1 MSFRIKINIFNLM
14 SKNVLIKYLF
24 IFYFFFLY
32 INSNMNQNLIKLILL
47 VLLLVIIYRINT
59 STNNIES
66 FDNLESGQPKSNLI
80 QVIRVKHNPDDNSY
94 DLMFDN
100 KYNIRHIQVQTNV
113 LNSNPNYVVF
123 YLDENNNYSENYILN
138 GDDMQHLN
146 RPEGNIG
153 NLIISNP
160 RIQGNQNVSTSS
172 IKIKLLGGD
181 EFDINRYYIYG
192 MPKNSQLN
200 TTASKKITIS
210 NTEMN
215 TDPNTGKHLH
225 KLLLDKEYSV
235 KGIEFTY
242 TIENHNV
249 DSNQNRSFPFDIHYM
264 STMSGGD
271 QATYRLNDPY
281 YTSDLELTSDGFRS
295 TTYLTKEILTDT
307 LFLSIPRKI
316 VLNGNEH
323 SIVQVGNFSA
333 IVSNVE
339 NFNNI
344 NSNNKNS
351 NKNREGFQSVTEYS
365 PDELCPSLSG
375 IENQMKLA
383 DTICERIEYN
393 DKIKNE
399 RLKLER
405 NKQYILKLKSQ
416 DEEIQKLEDIIKEL
430 QSKRENRDAYNDALR
445 LAQLQEQRK
454 KAATV
459 KELAKKRIGH
469 KKNNQ
474 LHVELN
480 LVDEAP
486 FNPL

>member
-1 MSFRIKINIFNLM
+1 ML
-14 SKNVLIKYLF
+14 NVLIKYLF

-47 VLLLVIIYRINT
+47 VLLLVIVYRLHT
-59 STNNIES
+59 STNNIET
-66 FDNLESGQPKSNLI
+66 FDNQQLGQPKANLI

-100 KYNIRHIQVQTNV
+100 KYNLKHIHIKTNV
-113 LNSNPNYVVF
+113 LNSNPNYVVY
-123 YLDENNNYSENYILN
+123 YLDDDNNYSENFVLDN
-138 GDDMQHLN
+138 DEMQHLN
-146 RPEGNIG
+146 KPEGNFG
-153 NLIISNP
+153 NLITSKPKI
-160 RIQGNQNVSTSS
+160 RGNQTVSTSS
-172 IKIKLLGGD
+172 IKVKLLSGD
-181 EFDINRYYIYG
+181 NFDINRYYIYG
-192 MPKNSQLN
+192 LSKNN
-200 TTASKKITIS
+200 TLINSGVTNKLTIT

-215 TDPNTGKHLH
+215 MDPNTGKHVH
-225 KLLLDKEYSV
+225 KLGLDKEYSV
-235 KGIEFTY
+235 RGIEFTY

-249 DSNQNRSFPFDIHYM
+249 DSNQNRSFPFDIHY
-264 STMSGGD
+264 SSKLSDGKT
-271 QATYRLNDPY
+271 ATYRLNDPY
-281 YTSDLELTSDGFRS
+281 YTSDFELTNDGFKS
-295 TTYLTKEILTDT
+295 TVYLNKEIITDK

-323 SIVQVGNFSA
+323 SILQVGNFSA
-333 IVSNVE
+333 IVNSSE
-339 NFNNI
+339 NFSNT
-344 NSNNKNS
+344 NSESKTNS
-351 NKNREGFQSVTEYS
+351 KNREDFQSVGEYS

-416 DEEIQKLEDIIKEL
+416 DEEIEKLEQIIKEI
-430 QSKRENRDAYNDALR
+430 QSKRENRDTYNDALR

-454 KAATV
+454 KSATI
-459 KELAKKRIGH
+459 KELAKKRVDH
-469 KKNNQ
+469 KNNNQ